1 MKKLIA
7 LFLTLVCVL
16 GLVGCNDDNQQAQ
29 EENAANTNTLEAT
42 ENSVGEISRGVLKL
56 PVEISEEDANTLSEI
71 INNGTWEEETNN
83 YESDCVINLKGNLMQ
98 YNSDSGILNKY
109 NLADMSI
116 YSSVEQDVNGKSL
129 VLSEEDK
136 TTVNTILEKYITLGI
151 ESN

>member
-16 GLVGCNDDNQQAQ
+16 GLVGCNDDNRQAQ
-29 EENAANTNTLEAT
+29 EEKVANTHSLEVT
-42 ENSVGEISRGVLKL
+42 ENYVGEISRGMLKL
-56 PVEISEEDANTLSEI
+56 PVEISEEDASTLSEI
-71 INNGTWEEETNN
+71 INGGTWEEETTDC
-83 YESDCVINLKGNLMQ
+83 ESDCVINLKGNLMQ

-116 YSSVEQDVNGKSL
+116 YSSAKQDVNRKSL
-129 VLSEEDK
+129 VLSEEER